1 METIKANILKA
12 ISEEHKSVYDFA
24 QAIGKGLLLDKSD
37 ELPIVFHLF
46 FNAITRFAD
55 AREATNNTLSELI
68 STAQREQA
76 RLQSG
81 SALDLGWINSNRFEE
96 SVQESKKFQHE
107 VHTLAYLIGLDAA
120 QINELFKKI
129 VSLNFSK

>member
-12 ISEEHKSVYDFA
+12 ISEEHRCIYDFA
-24 QAIGKGLLLDKSD
+24 DAIVKGVQMDKSV
-37 ELPIVFHLF
+37 ECKTAQLI

-55 AREATNNTLSELI
+55 AREATNKTLSQLI
-68 STAQREQA
+68 STAQSEQA
-76 RLQSG
+76 RLQAG

-96 SVQESKKFQHE
+96 SVQESKKLQHE

-129 VSLNFSK
+129 TSLNFSK

>member
-1 METIKANILKA
+1 METIKSNILNQ
-12 ISEEHKSVYDFA
+12 ISGEHKSVYGFA
-24 QAIGKGLLLDKSD
+24 A
-37 ELPIVFHLF
+37 EIVRGIAVDDSVECKTAHLI

-55 AREATNNTLSELI
+55 AREATNRTLSQLI
-68 STAQREQA
+68 STAQSEQA
-76 RLQSG
+76 RLQAG

-96 SVQESKKFQHE
+96 AVQESKKLQHE

-129 VSLNFSK
+129 TSLNFSK